1 MKLSIQYVNDLN
13 GNTQAVQIPIQQ
25 WQELLGKLTEIEK
38 QREIKNDL
46 SIAFHEVK
54 QMQRGEIE
62 KQEFSNFLDEL

>member
-1 MKLSIQYVNDLN
+1 MKLSIQHVNDLN

-46 SIAFHEVK
+46 KIAFHEVK
-54 QMQRGEIE
+54 QMQSGEIE